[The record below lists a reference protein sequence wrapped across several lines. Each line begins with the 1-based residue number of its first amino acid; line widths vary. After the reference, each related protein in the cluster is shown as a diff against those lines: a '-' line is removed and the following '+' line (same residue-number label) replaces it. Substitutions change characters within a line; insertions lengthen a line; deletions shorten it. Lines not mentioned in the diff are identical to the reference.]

1 MMQSSES
8 NKYLSQIPQILYLLL
23 ENALVLRRKIIYL
36 NGKNSYF
43 KIVEIDSKI
52 FKIKHDLSGLNN
64 FYFINNLLFLIED
77 VETEEDIIGLEYLK
91 TNKLQEFKN
100 IHNIPFTKEN
110 RKLLLYPDLHDNPI
124 FKGYHNGTNNLIYQ
138 YKFGNFMLKYT
149 DGDKLTNKIFNCDS
163 LHKLRY

>member
-36 NGKNSYF
+36 NGNNS
-43 KIVEIDSKI
+43 
-52 FKIKHDLSGLNN
+52 
-64 FYFINNLLFLIED
+64 YFINNLLFLIED

>member
-8 NKYLSQIPQILYLLL
+8 NKYLSQIPQSLYLRL
-23 ENALVLRRKIIYL
+23 ENALDGKIIYL

-52 FKIKHDLSGLNN
+52 FNIKHDLSGLND
-64 FYFINNLLFLIED
+64 FDFINNLLFLVED

-100 IHNIPFTKEN
+100 KHNISFTKEN
-110 RKLLLYPDLHDNPI
+110 RKLLLYPDLQDNPI
-124 FKGYHNGTNNLIYQ
+124 FKGYQNGTNNLIYQ